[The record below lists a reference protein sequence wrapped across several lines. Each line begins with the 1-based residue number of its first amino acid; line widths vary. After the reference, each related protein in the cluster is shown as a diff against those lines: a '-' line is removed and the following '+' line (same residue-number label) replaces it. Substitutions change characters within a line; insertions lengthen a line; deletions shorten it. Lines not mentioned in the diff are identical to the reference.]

1 MSANKLAKAMELR
14 EKAATAYHALTSGM
28 HSGVSPDKQEQLLKS
43 WEEAHRAWWDEIKR
57 VVAAG

>member
-14 EKAATAYHALTSGM
+14 EKAATTYHALTSGM
-28 HSGVSPDKQEQLLKS
+28 HSGATAAQGEQLLKT
-43 WEEAHRAWWDEIKR
+43 WEAAHRAWWEEIQR